1 MTIFCLQTTAYCIQL
16 HTVNSICMYQGN
28 TMTTQSR
35 KNTGG
40 LKDRNKS
47 AEESTGVI
55 KRSLRGGTKT
65 VSLSTRISQEDAEFL
80 SALTIQGANTPS
92 EKLRVI
98 IAETRKRHDGM
109 QDYRSSLMMYQ
120 DLLNRVVSVT
130 RELELE
136 HQIHSELLTRLTE
149 WLPDMMAFLTA
160 TGAELQHTGSVEN
173 LKYLEEGITE
183 RSFRLIQSVLQMGI
197 TDTCPCYQTDAVS
210 KRMAAVI
217 NLVNVIQK

>member
-1 MTIFCLQTTAYCIQL
+1 
-16 HTVNSICMYQGN
+16 
-28 TMTTQSR
+28 
-35 KNTGG
+35 
-40 LKDRNKS
+40 
-47 AEESTGVI
+47 
-55 KRSLRGGTKT
+55 
-65 VSLSTRISQEDAEFL
+65 
-80 SALTIQGANTPS
+80 
-92 EKLRVI
+92 
-98 IAETRKRHDGM
+98 M

-160 TGAELQHTGSVEN
+160 TGAELQQTGSVEN

-210 KRMAAVI
+210 KRMTAVI